1 MHPTPPD
8 RPAPLEEIARRVRP
22 APSPRGGE
30 PWAVVVRDGALEVR
44 AGSGDGWPGA
54 PAPPPRRAV
63 IDAGAAVLDLRV
75 ALAGAGRGAAVRWF
89 PRPGDPALVAAVR
102 PAAGPADPE
111 LAARSSLLDRS
122 RSARPLPGRPL
133 PGRPVPDDVLD
144 RLAGL
149 AADGDVGLVPVRRE
163 QHRELVTRPTGA
175 DLTGQVLLMLTTA
188 TDDRRAWA
196 RCGEVLERLRLVLA
210 DLGWTASPLPGVLDV
225 PLTRTQLR
233 SALSWAAH
241 PQALLRIGAPAGVP
255 SAGRRAD
262 VGGRPVPAAG

>member
-1 MHPTPPD
+1 MHPSPPD
-8 RPAPLEEIARRVRP
+8 RPAPLEEIARRIRP
-22 APSPRGGE
+22 APSPRGRQ
-30 PWAVVVRDGALEVR
+30 PWAVLVRDGALEVR

-54 PAPPPRRAV
+54 PVPPPRATV
-63 IDAGAAVLDLRV
+63 IDAGAAVLDLRI
-75 ALAGAGRGAAVRWF
+75 ALAAADRGAAVGWF
-89 PRPGDPALVAAVR
+89 PRAEDPALVAAVR
-102 PAAGPADPE
+102 PLAGPAEPE
-111 LAARSSLLDRS
+111 LATRAPLLDRA
-122 RSARPLPGRPL
+122 RSAPPL

-149 AADGDVGLVPVRRE
+149 AAGGDVGLVPVLRE

-175 DLTGQVLLMLTTA
+175 DLTGRVLLMLTTA

-225 PLTRTQLR
+225 PLTRTRLR

-241 PQALLRIGAPAGVP
+241 PQALLRIGGPADVP
-255 SAGRRAD
+255 SPGRRAD